1 MISTT
6 TGRNLRLASLHS
18 ALRALAILA
27 CLWAAVTL
35 LTDPPQAI
43 SFASLPVFAIW
54 LGVSTILVITTVV
67 LLVMVSPHASYQYLA
82 TTLVGGLGGL
92 VTFLLGCFTGGFSG
106 VTLGGALVTIL
117 ATLCTC
123 WRTRHRHFYPR
134 LPLEALVQIPYAQA
148 EMWAASLRLTMETRL
163 AYVATDILIAA
174 LVALFVLKGM
184 LTDSPLVT
192 LPAVLVLGFSAGAT
206 LATIERRR
214 RDYSDQWLD
223 EQGNWHSSIHS
234 ADQPVKRMGDVYP
247 ELRAEAERQ
256 KREYENRPL

>member
-6 TGRNLRLASLHS
+6 TGHNVRLASLHS

-35 LTDPPQAI
+35 LTDPPQTI
-43 SFASLPVFAIW
+43 PFVSLPDFAIW
-54 LGVSTILVITTVV
+54 LGVSTMFVITAIV

-92 VTFLLGCFTGGFSG
+92 ITFLLGCFTGGLSE
-106 VTLGGALVTIL
+106 VTLGGALVT
-117 ATLCTC
+117 TLVAMCTC

-134 LPLEALVQIPYAQA
+134 LPLEALAQIPYAQA
-148 EMWAASLRLTMETRL
+148 ERWAASLRLTMETRL
-163 AYVATDILIAA
+163 AYVATDILLAA
-174 LVALFVLKGM
+174 LIALFMLKGM
-184 LTDSPLVT
+184 LADSPLVT
-192 LPAVLVLGFSAGAT
+192 LPAVLVLGFSAGVT

-214 RDYSDQWLD
+214 RDYSGQWLD
-223 EQGNWHSSIHS
+223 ERGNRPSGHHP